1 MRKFEFRDSSAKL
14 DIAGLQFN
22 VELGDG
28 VLAAK
33 AKKIQEMANEHKE
46 KLEKIAESN
55 DADAVQ
61 KGVNE
66 VCSFVQSAVDDI
78 LGAGAYESIFNGR
91 AKNMYDHIDLLAFL
105 LEALTDEI
113 DKFKGQYVSKYSP
126 KRIDIPAEET
136 TEKPA
141 KGKK

>member
-14 DIAGLQFN
+14 DIAGLEFK

-28 VLAAK
+28 LLIAK
-33 AKKIQEMANEHKE
+33 AKKIQEKSGEHQA
-46 KLEKIAESN
+46 KLGALSDLS
-55 DADAVQ
+55 DADAVK
-61 KGVNE
+61 KGVDE
-66 VCSFVQSAVDDI
+66 VCAFVQDAVDEL
-78 LGAGAYESIFNGR
+78 LGAGAYESIFDGR

-105 LEALTDEI
+105 LESITDEME
-113 DKFKGQYVSKYSP
+113 KFRVQYGSKYSP

>member
-1 MRKFEFRDSSAKL
+1 MRKFEFRDNSAKL
-14 DIAGLQFN
+14 DIAGLQFS

-33 AKKIQEMANEHKE
+33 AKRIQEMANENQA
-46 KLEKIAESN
+46 KLAKMAESN

-61 KGVNE
+61 KGVDE
-66 VCSFVQSAVDDI
+66 VCSFVQSSVDDI
-78 LGAGAYESIFNGR
+78 LGVGAYESIFDGR

-105 LEALTDEI
+105 LESLTDEMK
-113 DKFKGQYVSKYSP
+113 KFRDQYGSKYSP
-126 KRIDIPAEET
+126 KRIDIPTEE